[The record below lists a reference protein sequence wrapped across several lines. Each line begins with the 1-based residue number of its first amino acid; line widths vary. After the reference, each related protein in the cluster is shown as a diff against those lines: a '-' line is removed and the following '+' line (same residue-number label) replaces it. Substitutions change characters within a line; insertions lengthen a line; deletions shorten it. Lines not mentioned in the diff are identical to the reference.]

1 MEKTEDIEIDS
12 SPRGYVDAMSQG
24 KVWRSRNG
32 YLNAV
37 LVSVWKREGRLLDR
51 SVDQGITFDID
62 EKNRRIFLLKDGE
75 VVGVVSYRGGQLPR
89 SVATRVLH
97 ALEERAGVSG
107 KKVVRSEIFDRTEDE
122 KPLVFTVS
130 EEE

>member
-62 EKNRRIFLLKDGE
+62 EKNRRIFLWEDRE

-89 SVATRVLH
+89 AVATRVLH

-122 KPLVFTVS
+122 KPLVFSVR